1 LLDSILELKESEHT
15 ESVAGAKFSQ
25 SFGVEQN
32 EGIVRKRQ
40 LLLLQSIVLSSHAAR
55 ERSAGESACERL
67 AALCQTTVETF

>member
-1 LLDSILELKESEHT
+1 MLDSILELKESEHT

-40 LLLLQSIVLSSHAAR
+40 LLLQSIVLSSHAAR